1 MKEKQKKVGASGAS
15 TIIESAMDNETG
27 TTVSDV
33 TGVILEFA
41 KRIEDTEI
49 YQKLESEAG
58 QKAAYNYTVSIL
70 VSIIGTIDQTF
81 KKQEKETEYVA

>member
-1 MKEKQKKVGASGAS
+1 MKEKNKKVGTSGAS